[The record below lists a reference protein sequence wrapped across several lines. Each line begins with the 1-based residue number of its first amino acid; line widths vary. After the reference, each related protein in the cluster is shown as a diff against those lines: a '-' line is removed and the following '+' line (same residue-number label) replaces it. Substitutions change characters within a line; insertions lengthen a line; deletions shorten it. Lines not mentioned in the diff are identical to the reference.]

1 MNNIWFLYLLV
12 FFFLEF
18 LYLRIAE
25 CYGIVDKPNQRSS
38 HNESIIRGGGMIFV
52 LAFVIWSVI
61 NGFPYPYLLVGV
73 LMAAVISFI
82 DDVKSTSSLTRFSI
96 HFISIGLLLFQL
108 GLFQFTL
115 WILPLFV
122 VLIGIIN
129 AFNFMDGINGIT
141 GLYSLAI
148 FIPFWFIEHDDVLK
162 GFIGVSVLS
171 LLVFLFFNARNRAK
185 CFAGD
190 IGSISIALLLMFVIL
205 NKIFETGNYIY
216 IFVLLLYGID
226 SIFTIVQRLIIRE
239 NIFKAHRKHLYQY
252 LVNEFKMPHLL
263 ISGGYSGLQ
272 LLFNIW
278 LIAFVPS
285 FVMALGISF
294 VIGALYILLKLSL
307 VKQINKVAI

>member
-1 MNNIWFLYLLV
+1 
-12 FFFLEF
+12 
-18 LYLRIAE
+18 
-25 CYGIVDKPNQRSS
+25 
-38 HNESIIRGGGMIFV
+38 
-52 LAFVIWSVI
+52 
-61 NGFPYPYLLVGV
+61 
-73 LMAAVISFI
+73 
-82 DDVKSTSSLTRFSI
+82 
-96 HFISIGLLLFQL
+96 
-108 GLFQFTL
+108 
-115 WILPLFV
+115 
-122 VLIGIIN
+122 
-129 AFNFMDGINGIT
+129 MDGINGIT
-141 GLYSLAI
+141 SLYSLAI

-190 IGSISIALLLMFVIL
+190 IGSISIALLLIFVIL
-205 NKIFETGNYIY
+205 NKILETSNYIY

-226 SIFTIVQRLIIRE
+226 SVFTIIQRLIKRE

-263 ISGGYSGLQ
+263 ISGCYSGLQ

-285 FVMALGISF
+285 FELALGISC
-294 VIGALYILLKLSL
+294 VIGALYILLKLRL